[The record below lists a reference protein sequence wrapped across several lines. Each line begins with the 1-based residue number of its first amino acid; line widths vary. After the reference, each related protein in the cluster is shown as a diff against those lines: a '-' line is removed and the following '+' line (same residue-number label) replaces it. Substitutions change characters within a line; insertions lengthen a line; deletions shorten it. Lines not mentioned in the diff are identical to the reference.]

1 MAHWGLTAFNNK
13 IFISSKHFVSLLGS
27 LLRCGTTELNYS
39 FLHRVLKYTCD
50 FPSGDV
56 FALCSAVLGSS
67 GGCSSEFPPSAVV
80 EEEGKRSKKRGVT
93 FFRSNASKSLGLKPF
108 FSDLRDTEKI
118 GLLPI
123 YSRGLDHL

>member
-1 MAHWGLTAFNNK
+1 MRPA
-13 IFISSKHFVSLLGS
+13 LLDQTH
-27 LLRCGTTELNYS
+27 LL
-39 FLHRVLKYTCD
+39 TCD

-80 EEEGKRSKKRGVT
+80 EEEGKRSEKRGVT
-93 FFRSNASKSLGLKPF
+93 FVRSNASKSLGLKPF

-123 YSRGLDHL
+123 YS